1 MNSHLPVGRLAN
13 RLETLSREGT
23 WWMILI
29 AMAALTVTD
38 RQRPELGIVP
48 LYIPI
53 ICAAAWKLG
62 ERAGYFVALIAALM
76 ATLVYFDGTPGLS
89 GPVMT
94 VRVAFRVI
102 TYLFIAAIIT
112 SFRRSY
118 DRELFHAHQDRM
130 TGALNKEVFHQRC
143 AKAIEDAGHAGQTLL
158 LVILDLDDF
167 KAVNSRQ
174 GHLIGDEVLRSFA
187 KGASTIMRREDLIGR
202 IGGDDEFA
210 LLVRVPSVGEGH
222 DFALEI
228 HARLSAVLGGI
239 PYPVTC
245 SMGALLIPPEA
256 PRDITELLHAADQA
270 MYRAKKAGKNA
281 IFVGRADVPG
291 MPAVDRLFAQ
301 RLEGFAASR

>member
-143 AKAIEDAGHAGQTLL
+143 AKAIEDAGHAGQT
-158 LVILDLDDF
+158 
-167 KAVNSRQ
+167 
-174 GHLIGDEVLRSFA
+174 
-187 KGASTIMRREDLIGR
+187 
-202 IGGDDEFA
+202 
-210 LLVRVPSVGEGH
+210 
-222 DFALEI
+222 
-228 HARLSAVLGGI
+228 
-239 PYPVTC
+239 PV
-245 SMGALLIPPEA
+245 SH
-256 PRDITELLHAADQA
+256 PR
-270 MYRAKKAGKNA
+270 
-281 IFVGRADVPG
+281 P
-291 MPAVDRLFAQ
+291 
-301 RLEGFAASR
+301 